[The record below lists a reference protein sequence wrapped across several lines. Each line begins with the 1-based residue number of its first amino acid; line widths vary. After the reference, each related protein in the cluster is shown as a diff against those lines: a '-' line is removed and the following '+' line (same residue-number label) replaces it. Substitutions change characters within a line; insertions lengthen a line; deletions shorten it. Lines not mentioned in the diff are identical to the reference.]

1 MDLQLEAL
9 DLVGR
14 ELVFI
19 PEPDRSVD
27 RGMQHDSARKWL
39 IGVER
44 GLVSLAQA
52 IGDFLYNPVSC

>member
-1 MDLQLEAL
+1 MNLQLEAL

-14 ELVFI
+14 ELVLI

-39 IGVER
+39 IGIER
-44 GLVSLAQA
+44 GLVSEA
-52 IGDFLYNPVSC
+52 